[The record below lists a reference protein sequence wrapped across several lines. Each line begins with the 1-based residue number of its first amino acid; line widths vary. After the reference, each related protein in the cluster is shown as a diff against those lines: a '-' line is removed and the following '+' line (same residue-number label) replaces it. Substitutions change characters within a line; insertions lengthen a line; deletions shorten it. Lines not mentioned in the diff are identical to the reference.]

1 MDFEINLPMDMFLLK
16 MKDFIHHGFEITS
29 SLHHSNQGYLGI
41 GSNGTLH
48 LFFPQKK
55 KNIEEEKEE
64 KKKWNKIKLHF
75 SEKLKKYY
83 KL

>member
-64 KKKWNKIKLHF
+64 KKKSGIKSNF
-75 SEKLKKYY
+75 TFQRS
-83 KL
+83 